1 MAISVV
7 MSRTKAPSARLGPA
21 FFLSFPLF
29 SFFLVCYLQGP
40 YFCEKLT
47 LLLIEFFLFS
57 FVLFCF
63 RFTYDNKKGLLT

>member
-47 LLLIEFFLFS
+47 LLLIECFF
-57 FVLFCF
+57 V
-63 RFTYDNKKGLLT
+63 